1 MPAASIF
8 QHRFHGKRA
17 NNMSVRPINPGPK
30 RKRVLPTDLEPG
42 EAELLAA
49 FDTWLHKT
57 YPNPGRIGCPGIL
70 ALAELVVADSKFD
83 DEYTLRHI
91 GECAACV
98 DDITALNADF
108 QWMKD
113 NFK

>member
-1 MPAASIF
+1 MSI
-8 QHRFHGKRA
+8 QTI
-17 NNMSVRPINPGPK
+17 NSRPHP
-30 RKRVLPTDLEPG
+30 KRVLPSDLEPG
-42 EAELLAA
+42 EAELLVA
-49 FDTWLHKT
+49 FDAWLHKT
-57 YPNPGRIGCPGIL
+57 YPNAARIGCPGLL

-98 DDITALNADF
+98 DDITTLNADF
-108 QWMKD
+108 RWMNQ

>member
-1 MPAASIF
+1 MFRTLYSSSHTVARHEKGLHESRR
-8 QHRFHGKRA
+8 RF
-17 NNMSVRPINPGPK
+17 
-30 RKRVLPTDLEPG
+30 LEH
-42 EAELLAA
+42 LAA
-49 FDTWLHKT
+49 EGASRSMLLRASGVM
-57 YPNPGRIGCPGIL
+57 YR
-70 ALAELVVADSKFD
+70 AAVELVVADSKFD

-108 QWMKD
+108 QWMKE